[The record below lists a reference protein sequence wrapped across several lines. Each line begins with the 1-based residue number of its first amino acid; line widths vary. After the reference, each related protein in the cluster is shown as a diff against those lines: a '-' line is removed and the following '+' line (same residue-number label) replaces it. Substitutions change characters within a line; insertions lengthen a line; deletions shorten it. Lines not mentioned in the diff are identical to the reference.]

1 MIISGWFWGKNSINK
16 QWILKKM
23 ILLEWVDKLLESQK
37 SIYKTKYKYIKI
49 IGNCFQIQLK
59 MGKIKTM
66 KALIIR

>member
-49 IGNCFQIQLK
+49 IGNCF
-59 MGKIKTM
+59 
-66 KALIIR
+66 